1 MNLEQRHR
9 AFMKFLAD
17 VEDQEKLCHME
28 EGLTG
33 KDLIRINLLGGLKDK
48 NLVEK
53 AITEEY
59 TLHELKQ
66 ATINQDSSKSNPN
79 TIEAKNTISINRL
92 ERAKF

>member
-1 MNLEQRHR
+1 
-9 AFMKFLAD
+9 MKFEKIDRGFMEFLAE

-92 ERAKF
+92 ERAKI